1 MRWDCAAKVIKKSE
15 KEKKTLLFSKFSCI
29 FAEFFVPLRAEYF
42 FKTTTSMKKVITLI
56 IGLVCMSTIVL
67 ARTPQE
73 AAQIASQFIS
83 QSHVAPA
90 QRMQRAAAAQ
100 NMAKPVELVYTQY
113 QMDATTPAVFVFNN
127 QEAEGFVLVSAE
139 DEARAVLG
147 YSDKGSFNQ
156 EDIPENMRFWLQMY
170 ADELARYE
178 TNKPVLKAGQ
188 VSLPRAKRTATA
200 SYPTISPI
208 LGKTVWGQGEP
219 FNNKCPLQNNKRTVT
234 GCVATAL
241 SQIMYAHK
249 YPTKGTGTHSYTT
262 ETKKLSVSANFG
274 NTTYD
279 WANMTPNYNGSY
291 TTAQANAVATLMYH
305 VGVAANMDYTVD
317 GSGAV
322 SSIALAAI
330 TEYFGYNKS
339 IHVLPKDFMTEETA
353 LQTVASDLQAGR
365 PIYISGSTVNQEGH
379 AFVCDGMQSNGYLH
393 INWGWNGNGNGYFA
407 LSALDPENQGTG
419 GSASDLAFTE
429 RVCLYTNIR
438 PDEGGEAMPLVTI
451 DKLTR
456 TSGDAISKSTKVS
469 FSLDAF
475 TSTGIATAAG
485 VVTYFIYNSN
495 EELVEKVEIVKFGPL
510 DPGYYYTSAISISHT
525 LPSTLA
531 NGDYE
536 LEIRYIDDNDID
548 HPILVKGLGEV
559 RVPFTVT
566 SSQFVF
572 GKTPEA
578 EVEMRPFTNAD
589 FSLIKGSKTWSVDLF
604 SSQFWSETPSET
616 DVLIRCNLHSGS
628 DKAVAGTYTLE
639 AGTIDTDV
647 LYAEGY
653 YQACYQYTP
662 TALHLTILPAG
673 GEKMTI
679 QYYMEVNGEVKQG
692 SYTTTPDWYTTDG
705 DTYQYNKNYTF
716 DLATALPASKALQ
729 ITKALGHTNATE
741 MSYFVGGIISN
752 MRNTPEQIVQYKSAR
767 FDISDDGTTNNQF
780 YCYNTKW
787 LDNSDFATGNEV
799 KLGDEV
805 VVLGQL
811 QHYNGNTPEIKGYVY
826 KHTAGEQPE
835 VDYSIKNLQVTTNQD
850 TVFFNFESE
859 APYFHVKVT
868 KENGDVAAN
877 GIIDFTNVYLANLEN
892 GTYTL
897 WIRPV
902 DEAQEYYIGDAVETI
917 FTIQITS
924 DVDYSI
930 RNLQVTTEGSTVH
943 FSWESDAPNFHVKVT
958 DTNGETQAEGIVDF
972 KTANVKNLAD
982 GTYTLWI
989 RPVDEAQEY
998 YIGDAVE
1005 AQFEIN
1011 TKATGIEDLSTQQTV
1026 VLYDL
1031 MGRLVDRKQS
1041 GENRPFNVP
1050 ADGIY
1055 IQRMGEKT
1063 TTIYINKR

>member
-1 MRWDCAAKVIKKSE
+1 MQN
-15 KEKKTLLFSKFSCI
+15 FSYLCGLNI
-29 FAEFFVPLRAEYF
+29 F
-42 FKTTTSMKKVITLI
+42 FKTTTKMKKVITLV
-56 IGLVCMSTIVL
+56 IGLVCMSTIAL

-83 QSHVAPA
+83 QSHIAPA

-170 ADELARYE
+170 ADEMRSATE
-178 TNKPVLKAGQ
+178 AKAAVNDRGEK
-188 VSLPRAKRTATA
+188 AKGKVNRRKGDEAMRREVEA
-200 SYPTISPI
+200 ESYPTIAPL
-208 LGKTVWGQGEP
+208 LGETVWGQGEP

-249 YPTKGTGTHSYTT
+249 YPTKGTGSHSYTT

-274 NTTYD
+274 KTTYD
-279 WANMTPNYNGSY
+279 WANMIPNYNSSY

-330 TEYFGYNKS
+330 TEYFGYDKS

-438 PDEGGEAMPLVTI
+438 PDKGGEAMPLVTI

-495 EELVEKVEIVKFGPL
+495 NQLVDQVGIGTFELP
-510 DPGYYYTSAISISHT
+510 PGTYYTSAINISQK
-525 LPSTLA
+525 LPSNLA
-531 NGDYE
+531 QGDYE
-536 LEIRYIDDNDID
+536 LEIRYIDDNDKD

-578 EVEMRPFTNAD
+578 EKEMRPFTNAD
-589 FSLIKGSKTWSVDLF
+589 FALIEGTKTWSVDLF
-604 SSQFWSETPSET
+604 SSQFWSDTPSET

-628 DKAVAGTYTLE
+628 DKAVAGTYTME

-662 TALHLTILPAG
+662 TTLHLTILPAG

-692 SYTTTPDWYTTDG
+692 SYTTTPDWYTTNG
-705 DTYQYNKNYTF
+705 DTYQYNTNYTF
-716 DLATALPASKALQ
+716 DLATTLSASKAVE
-729 ITKALGHTNATE
+729 ITSALTHSNLTE
-741 MSYFVGGIISN
+741 MSYFVEGKISLMHSNKEEIILN
-752 MRNTPEQIVQYKSAR
+752 KSAN
-767 FDISDDGTTNNQF
+767 FYISDDGSRNNQLF
-780 YCYNTKW
+780 CFSTQW
-787 LDNSDFATGNEV
+787 LDNTDFTTGE
-799 KLGDEV
+799 
-805 VVLGQL
+805 
-811 QHYNGNTPEIKGYVY
+811 EIKTGDKVIVLSHLQNYNTQPGAKGYIY
-826 KHTAGEQPE
+826 QHTAGEQPE
-835 VDYSIKNLQVTTNQD
+835 VDYSIRNLQVTTNQD
-850 TVFFNFESE
+850 TVFFNFECE

-868 KENGDVAAN
+868 DANGETAAN
-877 GIIDFTNVYLANLEN
+877 GIIDFTNVYVADLAN

-902 DEAQEYYIGDAVETI
+902 DEAQEYYIGDAVE
-917 FTIQITS
+917 
-924 DVDYSI
+924 
-930 RNLQVTTEGSTVH
+930 E
-943 FSWESDAPNFHVKVT
+943 
-958 DTNGETQAEGIVDF
+958 
-972 KTANVKNLAD
+972 
-982 GTYTLWI
+982 
-989 RPVDEAQEY
+989 
-998 YIGDAVE
+998 
-1005 AQFEIN
+1005 QFEIN
-1011 TKATGIEDLSTQQTV
+1011 TTTTSIEDLETQQTV

-1041 GENRPFNVP
+1041 GENRPFDVP